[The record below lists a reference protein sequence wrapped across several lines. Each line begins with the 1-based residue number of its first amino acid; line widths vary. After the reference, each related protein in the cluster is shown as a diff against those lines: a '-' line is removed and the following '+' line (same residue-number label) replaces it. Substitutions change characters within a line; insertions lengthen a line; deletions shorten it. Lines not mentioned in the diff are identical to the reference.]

1 LTSLDIPNSVTSIG
15 EDAFRGCT
23 ELTSVTIGNSVTTI
37 GEEAFYDCTGLISLT
52 IPNSVTSIGYKAFY
66 GCENIHSMTIGS
78 GVISIESSQCS
89 PLKVIWLANTPPT
102 GASNLNGRVNYVAND
117 NYSLSGTKYVYSHL
131 SSMFDVD
138 GIVYVPVNPSERT
151 CDIIDCKYDSSAS
164 TINVKQT
171 ASYRGIAMSVQNMR
185 PYSFYGN
192 TNIQN
197 LTIDWENDIPEYA
210 FYGCSNI
217 PSVEIP
223 ETAKNIGEYAFY
235 GDSSLKSVTLNNVG
249 NIENSAFCNCSSL
262 ENICLSNT
270 GYIGANA
277 FENAASGLPATLTVS
292 NSVTNIGD
300 GAFYNCSALESISLN
315 NTGNMGASAFLNDT
329 ALKTATICNTGNVG
343 DYAFYGCSALESISL
358 NNIGDICAS
367 VFRDDTALKTAT
379 ICNAGGVGDYAFSG
393 CTSLS
398 DISLKNAGSVGKYAF
413 KNCTAAEFLT
423 IAPTVTQ
430 IVDYAFSGC
439 SSIADVTIEDGNTG
453 LKIGSNIGPNNSIA
467 IFADCPLDEVYIG
480 RKLDYDS
487 SSSKG
492 YSPFYRNTSLRSVEI
507 TDAETLIYD
516 NEFYGCTNLQNV
528 KIGDGVT
535 SFGMYAFSGCSKIES
550 FEFGRSVMSIG
561 EEAFSDC
568 TAMTDLI
575 SHNPTPPSCGNEA
588 LDDINKW
595 NCTLHVPEDALSAYQ
610 EAEQWK
616 NFFFIDDDIII
627 EKYFGDGNLYYHVT
641 SKDDLTCEVVS
652 PDIVPEDSKVSEV
665 VALSDDSSEDLYV
678 AIPSKVTYK
687 EAEYAVKG
695 VAENALSDKADITK
709 LSIPESVEYIN
720 DNAFAACSNLNIIE
734 IGAVN
739 PPAVVYNSF
748 SEVTY
753 SQAALLT
760 PAESVDLYTSAEVW
774 KKFGTILDIEKAY
787 PQTIELDRT
796 ESALLVNSTL
806 QLSATVLP
814 SEALDQSVVWSS
826 SDDAVATVSDAG
838 LVTAVGAGVATITAT
853 SGYDSSVYASCEI
866 TVAVADGVDAVA
878 DDAQISVMVNDHKVI
893 IRKPADMLCHIY
905 SLTGALICDTDETVI
920 DNLED
925 GIYIV
930 VVGDTATKVIVR

>member
-1 LTSLDIPNSVTSIG
+1 
-15 EDAFRGCT
+15 
-23 ELTSVTIGNSVTTI
+23 
-37 GEEAFYDCTGLISLT
+37 
-52 IPNSVTSIGYKAFY
+52 
-66 GCENIHSMTIGS
+66 
-78 GVISIESSQCS
+78 
-89 PLKVIWLANTPPT
+89 
-102 GASNLNGRVNYVAND
+102 
-117 NYSLSGTKYVYSHL
+117 
-131 SSMFDVD
+131 
-138 GIVYVPVNPSERT
+138 
-151 CDIIDCKYDSSAS
+151 
-164 TINVKQT
+164 VK
-171 ASYRGIAMSVQNMR
+171 
-185 PYSFYGN
+185 
-192 TNIQN
+192 
-197 LTIDWENDIPEYA
+197 DYA
-210 FYGCSNI
+210 FQ
-217 PSVEIP
+217 
-223 ETAKNIGEYAFY
+223 
-235 GDSSLKSVTLNNVG
+235 
-249 NIENSAFCNCSSL
+249 
-262 ENICLSNT
+262 
-270 GYIGANA
+270 
-277 FENAASGLPATLTVS
+277 
-292 NSVTNIGD
+292 
-300 GAFYNCSALESISLN
+300 NCSAAKS
-315 NTGNMGASAFLNDT
+315 
-329 ALKTATICNTGNVG
+329 
-343 DYAFYGCSALESISL
+343 
-358 NNIGDICAS
+358 
-367 VFRDDTALKTAT
+367 
-379 ICNAGGVGDYAFSG
+379 
-393 CTSLS
+393 
-398 DISLKNAGSVGKYAF
+398 
-413 KNCTAAEFLT
+413 LT

-430 IVDYAFSGC
+430 IGDYAFSGC
-439 SSIADVTIEDGNTG
+439 SSISDVTIEDGNTG
-453 LKIGSNIGPNNSIA
+453 LIIGINWPNF

-480 RKLDYDS
+480 RKLDYDHFI
-487 SSSKG
+487 SKD
-492 YSPFYRNTSLRSVEI
+492 YSPFYKHSSLRSVEF
-507 TDAETLIYD
+507 TDAETQIYD

-535 SFGMYAFSGCSKIES
+535 SFGKYAFSGCSKIES

-575 SHNPTPPSCGNEA
+575 SHNPTPPSCGNQA
-588 LDDINKW
+588 LDDINKKE
-595 NCTLHVPEDALSAYQ
+595 CKLHVPEDALSSYQ

-616 NFFFIDDDIII
+616 DFFFIDDDIII
-627 EKYFGDGNLYYHVT
+627 EKYFGDGNLYYHDT

-665 VALSDDSSEDLYV
+665 VALSENISEDLYV

-695 VAENALSDKADITK
+695 VAENAMSDKADITK

-739 PPAVVYNSF
+739 PPAVVDNSF

-796 ESALLVNSTL
+796 ESALWVDSTLHLSATL

-826 SDDAVATVSDAG
+826 SDEAVATVSDAG
-838 LVTAVGAGVATITAT
+838 FVTAVGSGVATITVT

-866 TVAVADGVDAVA
+866 TVTETNGIDAVA

-930 VVGDTATKVIVR
+930 VVGDTVTKVIVR